1 MSKIQIIVFACAAV
15 ILFTTLTY
23 LLIGLL
29 SKISQSSKAK
39 YSKTMDDLEKD
50 RSFKL

>member
-1 MSKIQIIVFACAAV
+1 MSKIQIILFACVAI
-15 ILFTTLTY
+15 ILFMTLTY

-29 SKISQSSKAK
+29 SKINRSSKAK
-39 YSKTMDDLEKD
+39 YSKTMNDLEKD

>member
-1 MSKIQIIVFACAAV
+1 MQIIIFACVAG
-15 ILFTTLTY
+15 ILFMTY

-39 YSKTMDDLEKD
+39 YSKTMNDLEQD

>member
-1 MSKIQIIVFACAAV
+1 MSKIQIIIFAGVAV
-15 ILFTTLTY
+15 ILFMTY

-29 SKISQSSKAK
+29 SKITQSSKAK
-39 YSKTMDDLEKD
+39 YSKTMDDLEQD